1 MAITRT
7 AFQPSAFQFTGFQE
21 ASTVSGSGWGWW
33 EYFRARAAAIAR
45 RKRTEEERKHEEQD
59 EVVADAAAVIAYARL
74 GMLRPSV
81 IARPV
86 VTDLSALAA
95 RLSPPID
102 TELLEFRAFMEMLA
116 ELEEA

>member
-21 ASTVSGSGWGWW
+21 AAGVGGSGWGWW
-33 EYFRARAAAIAR
+33 EYFRARAAYVAR
-45 RKRTEEERKHEEQD
+45 KKREEEEKKREEPV
-59 EVVADAAAVIAYARL
+59 EIPALISYVALRA
-74 GMLRPSV
+74 LRPS
-81 IARPV
+81 IITHPI

-102 TELLEFRAFMEMLA
+102 TELVEFRAFMEMLA
-116 ELEEA
+116 EMEEA